1 MRILDYYILKEY
13 LRAFLLGLVF
23 LTALV
28 VVVRLLDKDIKK
40 FEDDMSYWAVV
51 KIVSYRMPRR
61 IAEIMPVAGFLA
73 AFFVLGRMGRD
84 NQILAM
90 KSAGISVSRI
100 VIPIIVSTLI
110 ICFGFAI
117 FYNKIASPAYHLA
130 YQLERK
136 IPFRLNRNIVFKGV
150 DGNLFYIFNLNL
162 EDKIIDRMTIY
173 EFDDDRNLKQETFAK
188 TVSWVPGKW
197 NLAAGFTRKFGN
209 GMEISFSRFDSKQ
222 IDRFEDP
229 AQFARSL
236 KDLRGMTLKEL
247 KQQIAYKKNARQ
259 VTRREEVR
267 LHHKMAYP
275 FAGFVV
281 VLIAAPIAI
290 RFGRIGF
297 FAGLVIAFFLNF
309 IYWGI
314 SFATFEGL
322 SEGGKLHPII
332 ACWGANVI
340 YSIIGIILLWRTPK

>member
-13 LRAFLLGLVF
+13 LSAFLLGLVF

-28 VVVRLLDKDIKK
+28 FLFRLIYKDIKK
-40 FEDDMSYWAVV
+40 FEYDMSYLAVV

-150 DGNLFYIFNLNL
+150 DGNLFYIF
-162 EDKIIDRMTIY
+162 Y
-173 EFDDDRNLKQETFAK
+173 LK
-188 TVSWVPGKW
+188 
-197 NLAAGFTRKFGN
+197 N
-209 GMEISFSRFDSKQ
+209 
-222 IDRFEDP
+222 
-229 AQFARSL
+229 
-236 KDLRGMTLKEL
+236 
-247 KQQIAYKKNARQ
+247 Q
-259 VTRREEVR
+259 V
-267 LHHKMAYP
+267 
-275 FAGFVV
+275 
-281 VLIAAPIAI
+281 
-290 RFGRIGF
+290 
-297 FAGLVIAFFLNF
+297 
-309 IYWGI
+309 
-314 SFATFEGL
+314 
-322 SEGGKLHPII
+322 
-332 ACWGANVI
+332 
-340 YSIIGIILLWRTPK
+340 LL

>member
-23 LTALV
+23 LTTLV

-40 FEDDMSYWAVV
+40 FEDDMSYWTIV

-100 VIPIIVSTLI
+100 VAPIILSTLI
-110 ICFGFAI
+110 ICVGFAI

-136 IPFRLNRNIVFKGV
+136 IPLRLNRNIVFKGV

-162 EDKIIDRMTIY
+162 EDQVIDRMTIY
-173 EFDDDRNLKQETFAK
+173 EFDDDRNLTQETFAK
-188 TVSWVPGKW
+188 TVSWEPGKW
-197 NLAAGFTRKFGN
+197 NLAVGFTRKFDN
-209 GMEISFSRFDSKQ
+209 GIEISFNRFDSKQ
-222 IDRFEDP
+222 IERFENP
-229 AQFARSL
+229 VQFARSL
-236 KDLRGMTLKEL
+236 KDLRGMTVKEL
-247 KQQIAYKKNARQ
+247 
-259 VTRREEVR
+259 R
-267 LHHKMAYP
+267 LS
-275 FAGFVV
+275 
-281 VLIAAPIAI
+281 LIHI
-290 RFGRIGF
+290 
-297 FAGLVIAFFLNF
+297 
-309 IYWGI
+309 
-314 SFATFEGL
+314 
-322 SEGGKLHPII
+322 
-332 ACWGANVI
+332 
-340 YSIIGIILLWRTPK
+340 